1 MIQTMNHQE
10 KIKRLGFYM
19 AIVTAI
25 LTTLTFGIAIC
36 TPPISGTFC
45 QGNCVEY
52 PFTDIISR
60 FPRDYLWMYPA
71 MLLTLLVVFLMACI
85 HSYAPAE
92 KKVFSLTALCFTL
105 ISSTLLFADYFIQIS
120 VIQPSL
126 VRGETEGIALLTQYN
141 PHGIFIALEG
151 AGYLTLAAA
160 YLFTSF
166 VFTGANGLERS
177 IRWILLMG
185 FILAF
190 GSFILMTFIYGTNLE
205 SRFEVTVIA
214 IDWLVLII
222 AGILLS
228 QLFKKSKLQRNLTQ
242 L

>member
-1 MIQTMNHQE
+1 MND
-10 KIKRLGFYM
+10 KANKYKPGFYS
-19 AIVTAI
+19 AIITTV
-25 LTTLTFGIAIC
+25 LTTITFGIAIC
-36 TPPISGTFC
+36 TPPISGPLC
-45 QGNCVEY
+45 KGSCIEY
-52 PFTDIISR
+52 PFIDIISR
-60 FPRDYLWMYPA
+60 FPRDYIWMYPA
-71 MLLTLLVVFLMACI
+71 MMLTLLVVFLMACI
-85 HSYAPAE
+85 HCYAPAE

-141 PHGIFIALEG
+141 PHGLFIALEE
-151 AGYLTLAAA
+151 AGYLLLAAA
-160 YLFTSF
+160 YLLIAF
-166 VFTGANGLERS
+166 VFSGANRLERA
-177 IRWILLMG
+177 IRWILLLG

-190 GSFILMTFIYGTNLE
+190 GSFIFMSSIYGINLE
-205 SRFEVTVIA
+205 SRFEVTIIA